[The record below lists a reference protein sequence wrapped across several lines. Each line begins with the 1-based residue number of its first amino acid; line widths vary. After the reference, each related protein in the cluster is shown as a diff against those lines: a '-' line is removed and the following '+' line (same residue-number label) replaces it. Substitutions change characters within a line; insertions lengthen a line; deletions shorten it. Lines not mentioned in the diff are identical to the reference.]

1 MSIFSSLLRAV
12 VKTPIRSDSEKTGSE
27 KEGNRGARSSSL
39 GLMADVVELTPAA
52 SMADRPKFLVYVFGH
67 LRGFAN
73 ISARVQKQWDAF
85 AAGERYFMF
94 LHTWSTIDHNGTVWW
109 RDSLSPEL
117 AKVRVR
123 SLLHDPLANGLR
135 ATATMIEVQ
144 PTAAPEL
151 QARDKELCLRGEPCV
166 SGTHRQLDEL
176 ARVHRMAERHVRRWR
191 ARPGGEA
198 WLQQL
203 PVIRTRPDVTL
214 QTTARGERYNH
225 TIRYAK
231 LETSAAKLAR
241 EMASQPAGESRSIF
255 GYGGPWKKHGGWG
268 DVVYAAPFAAMG
280 ALAATTPESLL
291 EALRM
296 PPREACH
303 AVCSPPPGQMS
314 SANVTGKLQEAYRS
328 GAYRPEL
335 VFNHLLDRLGFARR
349 NFRWCNVGVHRAAL
363 SASGQLRISHRSPI
377 DLPRSPLISP
387 RISRR

>member
-1 MSIFSSLLRAV
+1 
-12 VKTPIRSDSEKTGSE
+12 
-27 KEGNRGARSSSL
+27 
-39 GLMADVVELTPAA
+39 MADVVELTPAA

-144 PTAAPEL
+144 PT
-151 QARDKELCLRGEPCV
+151 
-166 SGTHRQLDEL
+166 EL
-176 ARVHRMAERHVRRWR
+176 AKVRVRSL
-191 ARPGGEA
+191 RPGGEA

-363 SASGQLRISHRSPI
+363 SASGELRVSSVHNHNC
-377 DLPRSPLISP
+377 
-387 RISRR
+387 